1 MQMLQKLAMAAALAV
16 MAVLPAHAQDAD
28 WDKIVAA
35 AKAEGSVTFYT
46 SFLGD
51 KNQLALVQKFEDET
65 GIKVNLLDVRVS
77 ELEQRLQAEAAAG
90 KVVADVFLCGV
101 DTVDANAATGIIG
114 KMGTVPNQSA
124 LKPDLKATDIRTPIY
139 MTASGMLINSN
150 LIPEGQEPK
159 HWTDLLDPK
168 YKGKIIAD
176 DFRAQGA
183 GFYWFQATL
192 HNLGEDFERNLAKQ
206 DLTFSRQQVDDQLRV
221 ARGEYMIKIPQ
232 NFSIYNSSMAGK
244 GLPVKMVFP
253 EDGAT
258 YATVALS
265 IPTGAPHPNA
275 AKVLINW
282 YLSQEAQIG
291 LTNMGQIP
299 AISGIA
305 DKVDADK
312 AMLADM
318 KLFGTTSLATRD
330 ADIDLAKQI
339 YP

>member
-1 MQMLQKLAMAAALAV
+1 MLHKVAIAATLAMMAA
-16 MAVLPAHAQDAD
+16 LPAHAQDAD
-28 WDKIVAA
+28 WDKVVAA
-35 AKAEGSVTFYT
+35 AKAEGSVSFYT

-101 DTVDANAATGIIG
+101 DTVDANIATGVLG
-114 KMGTVPNQSA
+114 KMGTVPNETA
-124 LKPDLKATDIRTPIY
+124 IKPELKVTDSRVPIY
-139 MTASGMLINSN
+139 LTASGMLINSA

-159 HWTDLLDPK
+159 TWNDLLDPK
-168 YKGKIIAD
+168 YQGKILAD
-176 DFRAQGA
+176 DFRAQGG

-192 HNLGEDFERNLAKQ
+192 HNLGEDFQRKLSTQK
-206 DLTFSRQQVDDQLRV
+206 LVFSRQTVDDQLRV
-221 ARGEYMIKIPQ
+221 ARGEFLIKVPE
-232 NFSIYNSSMAGK
+232 NFSIYNSTMAGK
-244 GLPVKMVFP
+244 GLPVKMIFP
-253 EDGAT
+253 SDGAS
-258 YATVALS
+258 YATVALA

-291 LTNMGQIP
+291 LTNIGQIP
-299 AISGIA
+299 AITNIA
-305 DKVDADK
+305 DKVEPDK
-312 AMLADM
+312 AMLATM

-330 ADIDLAKQI
+330 ADITLAKQI
-339 YP
+339 YPQ